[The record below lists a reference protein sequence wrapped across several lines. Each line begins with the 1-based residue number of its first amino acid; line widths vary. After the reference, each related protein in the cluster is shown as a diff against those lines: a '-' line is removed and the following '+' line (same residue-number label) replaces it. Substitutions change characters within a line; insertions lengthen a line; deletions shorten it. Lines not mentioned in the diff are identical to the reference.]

1 MSCSNQRKKGMDSQW
16 VALFSDDHSRVVL
29 QQIPGRP
36 KSSDYINANFI
47 DVSLFSQMQSSP
59 SFIAQQ
65 VFAAK
70 VDWIKLYTFQS
81 MLNYLNTCSNLF
93 KHLKFSI
100 FFILWNIFFLKRI
113 IKYVCCFFWF
123 PGLPETQCLHCHTRA
138 STSHV
143 YRLLAYGLGTEF
155 HSDHND
161 Y

>member
-100 FFILWNIFFLKRI
+100 FFILWNIFFFKENYKI
-113 IKYVCCFFWF
+113 
-123 PGLPETQCLHCHTRA
+123 
-138 STSHV
+138 
-143 YRLLAYGLGTEF
+143 RLLFFLVSRVTRDTMPTLPHKGLYLTRLQTSGVW
-155 HSDHND
+155 SGNRIP
-161 Y
+161 